1 MSIASHCLAALFA
14 TTPFRVSV
22 SPETVV
28 ASAPDVDGR
37 VEITAERLA
46 RYCEAHPGVSPR
58 DAASDLVVF
67 ELLAREAA
75 RRGLGATAEVRREV
89 AAAAVPRYLA
99 RHFEPDAGAASIPRA
114 TVQRAYERNL
124 GLFIRPETRRVDHIL
139 IGTPEFRPFAS
150 PAQADAARK
159 FAERLVAQLA
169 ANPPADA
176 ATFRRAAGPL
186 EAEVDAAGLAIKV
199 ETLSPFSIDGPL
211 VKPFSEAAFALGA
224 PGAVSRPVRT
234 DFGVHVIRLE
244 AVEPARHRTLSD
256 AETEIRERLLGDH
269 RSQRL
274 RQHTEM
280 LLDAVGVAV
289 DPALLE
295 EPGKG
300 AP

>member
-1 MSIASHCLAALFA
+1 MAIACHCLAALLA
-14 TTPFRVSV
+14 TTPFRVPV

-46 RYCEAHPGVSPR
+46 RYCDANPGVSPR
-58 DAASDLVVF
+58 EAAADLVVF

-75 RRGLGATAEVRREV
+75 RRGLGATPDVRREV
-89 AAAAVPRYLA
+89 AAAAVPRYLV
-99 RHFEPDAGAASIPRA
+99 RHFEPDAGPASIPRA
-114 TVQRAYERNL
+114 MLQRAYERNL
-124 GLFIRPETRRVDHIL
+124 GHFVRPETRRADHIL

-150 PAQADAARK
+150 PAQAEAARK
-159 FAERLVAQLA
+159 FADRLAAQLA
-169 ANPPADA
+169 AHPPADA
-176 ATFRRAAGPL
+176 AAFRRAAEPL
-186 EAEVDAAGLAIKV
+186 EAEVKASDLAIKV
-199 ETLSPFSIDGPL
+199 ETLSPFAIDGPL
-211 VKPFSEAAFALGA
+211 VKPFSEAAFALKV
-224 PGAVSRPVRT
+224 PGAVSPPVTT
-234 DFGVHVIRLE
+234 DFGLHIIRLD
-244 AVEPARHRTLSD
+244 AIEPALHRSLGD

-274 RQHTEM
+274 RQHTES

-295 EPGKG
+295 EPGKR